1 MIAVTPESPSASWSP
16 TGKARGTSIK
26 YPPTPL
32 GAEALR
38 CASAKASEGYPP
50 SAKSAEAAILQLM
63 IYPGSSKEH
72 RYDVIERAFDLN
84 IYHWP

>member
-1 MIAVTPESPSASWSP
+1 MNRCLVNFQWSP

-32 GAEALR
+32 GAEALW

-63 IYPGSSKEH
+63 INPGTVLRIH
-72 RYDVIERAFDLN
+72 PRAKPVVFCVGG
-84 IYHWP
+84 

>member
-1 MIAVTPESPSASWSP
+1 MGVSSSCVRAMTLQWSL
-16 TGKARGTSIK
+16 TGRARGTSIT

-50 SAKSAEAAILQLM
+50 TAKSAEAAIL
-63 IYPGSSKEH
+63 
-72 RYDVIERAFDLN
+72 R
-84 IYHWP
+84 